1 LLDGDRLRSA
11 FAAAAVHLRDRAAAI
26 DAINVYPVPDGDTG
40 TNMSSTLRAA
50 IDAASAVDPATVDAV
65 LAALAK
71 GALYGARGNSG
82 VILSQALKGFAAGV
96 GSRNVL
102 DAAALASGLQR
113 AALGA
118 YAAVGVPV
126 EGTMLTVLRE
136 AAAAAAAYA
145 NGPLAG
151 GEGVPCTPVLAAAV
165 AAAEE
170 AEVRTTDQLESLRE
184 AGLPDAGGEGICVIL
199 RGLLAAVTGVA
210 PAVHLL
216 PPRPAHLGRGHHE
229 EFGFCTEF
237 VVEAEGNEIPET
249 AVRALAAGPGYS
261 SLMVVG
267 DPAAWH
273 VHVHTAEPEPLL
285 AGAAALGRIVHRKVE
300 DMDRQNVRW
309 LATGSGGAQLGLLAL
324 TRGPGFA
331 AVLQGLGAQV
341 MKLGDIEKPSA
352 GDIAAAA
359 DALGTAAVVVLPNH
373 KDAILAAR
381 QAVTLAHCDLRVI
394 ETASLPQGI
403 AAAMAFLPGDDAAEA
418 EETLRRAVT
427 LVTTVEVTTAA
438 ADRTAG
444 GIAVSQGDA
453 IALVDGQLKARAA
466 THLDA
471 LIAGL
476 RAAGAAEECLLTVY
490 TGDDVLP
497 AQVEHLRDVLRLA
510 FSRATVELVDGGQ
523 GLYPFIASVE
533 R

>member
-1 LLDGDRLRSA
+1 
-11 FAAAAVHLRDRAAAI
+11 
-26 DAINVYPVPDGDTG
+26 
-40 TNMSSTLRAA
+40 
-50 IDAASAVDPATVDAV
+50 
-65 LAALAK
+65 
-71 GALYGARGNSG
+71 
-82 VILSQALKGFAAGV
+82 
-96 GSRNVL
+96 
-102 DAAALASGLQR
+102 
-113 AALGA
+113 
-118 YAAVGVPV
+118 
-126 EGTMLTVLRE
+126 
-136 AAAAAAAYA
+136 
-145 NGPLAG
+145 
-151 GEGVPCTPVLAAAV
+151 
-165 AAAEE
+165 
-170 AEVRTTDQLESLRE
+170 
-184 AGLPDAGGEGICVIL
+184 
-199 RGLLAAVTGVA
+199 
-210 PAVHLL
+210 
-216 PPRPAHLGRGHHE
+216 
-229 EFGFCTEF
+229 
-237 VVEAEGNEIPET
+237 
-249 AVRALAAGPGYS
+249 
-261 SLMVVG
+261 
-267 DPAAWH
+267 
-273 VHVHTAEPEPLL
+273 
-285 AGAAALGRIVHRKVE
+285 VE

-490 TGDDVLP
+490 TGEDVLP